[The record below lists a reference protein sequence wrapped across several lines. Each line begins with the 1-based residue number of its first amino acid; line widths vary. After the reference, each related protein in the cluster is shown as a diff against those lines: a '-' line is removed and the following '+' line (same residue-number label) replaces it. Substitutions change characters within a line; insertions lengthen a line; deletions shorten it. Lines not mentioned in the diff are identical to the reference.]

1 MKATIRPAFPAIPR
15 NLVVLALCGA
25 VAACGSNGGG
35 GSGAGDVPVVP
46 PIATEI
52 ISGRVIDGYIEAARV
67 CIDLDGNARCGAGE
81 AQVFTGAE
89 GAYQL
94 EIPKGSAAPLLA
106 EVIAGRSRDLDTP
119 QAFVDRS
126 FRMSSPSASYST
138 VITPFTT
145 LVHLAGDSDYALAED
160 IVRNEV
166 GLPPR
171 YAIGG
176 DYVASGDA
184 YARNVARA
192 IVVALKAAADSA
204 ALSAGGLAAVAA
216 ALPPEITTLPQLR
229 IATKNAAPILDRENY
244 VDAKFVLTNPISPTP
259 TVTLNGKIRGR
270 GHSTWG
276 MPKNPYK
283 VQFSNDAAYAAA
295 TDFLGMKKQRNWAL
309 LADYFDRSL
318 IRNKLAF
325 SLGSSAVFRDGFKW
339 NPSVQHLEV
348 WLNDEY
354 IGVYLLAEDIRIDPN
369 RLAIRSMSKS
379 VAAGEVDGGYIVEAD
394 VRLDCYAGSD
404 FSLQHV
410 TPRGLRFCQS
420 RPDEGDITLPQLA
433 YVKSLLDAT
442 EADLFAGRLDGINLT
457 SFVDYV
463 LLHEF
468 ERVDDAQFL
477 TSVFL
482 WKDSAT
488 SPVPSDRRVNMGP
501 IWDFDRSA
509 GNNNMHEH
517 WLPQGCFVVKPYNPN
532 WFVPLAA
539 NPEFVELAVARWKAK
554 RPALERFVNASID
567 TYVRRLDGA
576 QQRNFAKWPIFG
588 VPLMQYY
595 SFATY
600 EEEVAFVRRFLNER
614 MAWLDQALAT
624 PESFAAMCR

>member
-1 MKATIRPAFPAIPR
+1 MRARTRWLLFEGLKS
-15 NLVVLALCGA
+15 LA
-25 VAACGSNGGG
+25 VAALCAAAVSCGGG
-35 GSGAGDVPVVP
+35 DDEPGSIGETVRGK
-46 PIATEI
+46 
-52 ISGRVIDGYIEAARV
+52 VIDGYISGAVV
-67 CIDLDGNARCGAGE
+67 CLDGNGNGRCENGE
-81 AQVFTGAE
+81 ARTVSDAS
-89 GAYQL
+89 GAYEL
-94 EIPKGSAAPLLA
+94 AVPPGSTAPLLA
-106 EVIAGRSRDLDTP
+106 EMKAGQARDSDDP
-119 QAFVDRS
+119 AAAVDKS
-126 FRMSSPSASYST
+126 YRMASPSKTYST
-138 VITPFTT
+138 NITPFTT
-145 LVHLAGDSDYALAED
+145 LVYASRETDLALAED
-160 IVRNEV
+160 LVRNEL

-171 YAIGG
+171 FDMAMDAAPAAGTLKHA
-176 DYVASGDA
+176 VAKS
-184 YARNVARA
+184 
-192 IVVALKAAADSA
+192 IVIALKAADATLDLSA
-204 ALSAGGLAAVAA
+204 AGAMQAVVAA
-216 ALPPEITTLPQLR
+216 FPPALTDLPQLR
-229 IATKNAAPILDRENY
+229 IATKDGVPIESKEVY
-244 VDAKFVLTNPISPTP
+244 VDATFKLTNPAVSAQP
-259 TVTLNGKIRGR
+259 VDLNGKIRGR
-270 GHSTWG
+270 GNITWG
-276 MPKNPYK
+276 QPKNPYK

-325 SLGSSAVFRDGFKW
+325 SLGNSVVFRDGMKW

-369 RLAIRSMSKS
+369 RLAIRSMKKS
-379 VAAGEVDGGYIVEAD
+379 VEAGEVDGGYIVEAD

-410 TPRGLRFCQS
+410 TPRGLKFCQS

-433 YVKSLLDAT
+433 YIKSLLDAT
-442 EADLFAGRLDGINLT
+442 EADLFAGRIDGINLA

-488 SPVPSDRRVNMGP
+488 SPTPSDRLVNMGP

-517 WLPQGCFVVKPYNPN
+517 WLPQGCFVVKPFNPN

-539 NPEFVELAVARWKAK
+539 NPEFVQLAVARWKAK

-588 VPLMQYY
+588 EPLMQYY